1 MSNRLASHYFK
12 EFSDADSPQDNIDN
26 KEEKLPRGY
35 RRKRLGEIMSILNRH
50 EITKGLTP
58 EKLRLIIEDLGP
70 TFVKFGQIISMRSDL
85 LPEAYCKELEK
96 LRSDVKPMSFAIVK
110 KQIETEYG
118 DSMWSLFSKFDKKP
132 LGSASIAQVHHAILK
147 NGDEVVVK
155 VQRPGIYE
163 VMAMDIG
170 LLHRAISLIKIT
182 GIISDALDLNM
193 LLDEMWFAARQEMD
207 FLIEARHADQF
218 ADYNEDIS
226 YVACPKMYHQYS
238 TSKML
243 VMEYVNGISVGDLD
257 ALRAA
262 KVNLNTLADNMAE
275 NYIKQVIDDAFFHAD
290 PHPGNIIIRDG
301 VIVWIDTGMMG
312 TLSRKDSN
320 ALKNMISA
328 VATQNAQTLKNAL
341 LEIGDYSEPIDHIRM
356 YADVDNFLSRYGNI
370 DLESIELGTFLTDLL
385 GLASDHHI
393 SVPKGIS
400 MFMRS
405 CITIESVIALLNPHA
420 NLVSILMKHLYR
432 NELKNLD
439 LKATLFDFGRN
450 LYTGAQATLEIPTYV
465 ISLIRT
471 VLHGDT
477 NINIKLSDYN
487 NLMRKIDLLVSRIV
501 TALIIVGLL
510 IGSSFIA
517 TTNMKPEILDIPALG
532 LIGFVFAMGLAFY
545 LIFNIFITKR

>member
-1 MSNRLASHYFK
+1 MSNRLASLYFK
-12 EFSDADSPQDNIDN
+12 EFNDTESPQGNADI
-26 KEEKLPRGY
+26 EEKLPRGY

-70 TFVKFGQIISMRSDL
+70 TFVKFGQIISMRSDI

-96 LRSDVKPMSFAIVK
+96 LRSDVKPMSFATVK

-118 DSMWSLFSKFDKKP
+118 DSMSSLFSKFDKKP

-243 VMEYVNGISVGDLD
+243 VMEYIDGISVGDLD

-262 KVNLNTLADNMAE
+262 KVNLNTLAENMAE

-356 YADVDNFLSRYGNI
+356 YADVDNFLNRYGNM
-370 DLESIELGTFLTDLL
+370 DFESIELGTFLTDLL
-385 GLASDHHI
+385 DLASEHHI
-393 SVPKGIS
+393 SIPKGIT

-432 NELKNLD
+432 NEIKNLD

-450 LYTGAQATLEIPTYV
+450 LYSGAQATLEIPGYA

-477 NINIKLSDYN
+477 SINIKLSDYSD
-487 NLMRKIDLLVSRIV
+487 LMRKIDLLVSRIV
-501 TALIIVGLL
+501 TSLIIVGLL

>member
-1 MSNRLASHYFK
+1 MSNRLASLYFK
-12 EFSDADSPQDNIDN
+12 EFNDTDSPQGNADI
-26 KEEKLPRGY
+26 EEKLPRGY

-70 TFVKFGQIISMRSDL
+70 TFVKFGQIISMRSDI

-96 LRSDVKPMSFAIVK
+96 LRSDVKPMSFATVK

-118 DSMWSLFSKFDKKP
+118 DSMSSLFSKFDKKP

-243 VMEYVNGISVGDLD
+243 VMEYIDGISVGDLD

-262 KVNLNTLADNMAE
+262 KVNLNTLAENMAE

-356 YADVDNFLSRYGNI
+356 YADVDNFLNRYGNM
-370 DLESIELGTFLTDLL
+370 DFESIELGTFLTDLL
-385 GLASDHHI
+385 DLASEHHI
-393 SVPKGIS
+393 SIPKGIT

-432 NELKNLD
+432 NEIKNLD

-450 LYTGAQATLEIPTYV
+450 LYSGAQATLEIPGYA

-477 NINIKLSDYN
+477 SINIKLSDYSD
-487 NLMRKIDLLVSRIV
+487 LMRKIDLLVSRIV

>member
-1 MSNRLASHYFK
+1 
-12 EFSDADSPQDNIDN
+12 
-26 KEEKLPRGY
+26 
-35 RRKRLGEIMSILNRH
+35 
-50 EITKGLTP
+50 
-58 EKLRLIIEDLGP
+58 
-70 TFVKFGQIISMRSDL
+70 
-85 LPEAYCKELEK
+85 
-96 LRSDVKPMSFAIVK
+96 
-110 KQIETEYG
+110 
-118 DSMWSLFSKFDKKP
+118 
-132 LGSASIAQVHHAILK
+132 
-147 NGDEVVVK
+147 
-155 VQRPGIYE
+155 
-163 VMAMDIG
+163 
-170 LLHRAISLIKIT
+170 
-182 GIISDALDLNM
+182 
-193 LLDEMWFAARQEMD
+193 MD

-545 LIFNIFITKR
+545 LIFNIFMTKR

>member
-96 LRSDVKPMSFAIVK
+96 LRSDVKPMSFAIIK

-450 LYTGAQATLEIPTYV
+450 LYTGAQATLEIPSYV

-545 LIFNIFITKR
+545 LIFNIFMTKR